1 MDAGRAVLRRRA
13 IQSRPPPS
21 ARRELIAPR
30 YLRQFATLFTT
41 AIRERESATMIA
53 RNAASREKRWA
64 NKTVSSASRAGRGV
78 KIDQRPPLLLPWTRD
93 ITKINYPRRILRGE
107 LRRRTLRNEGI

>member
-30 YLRQFATLFTT
+30 YLRQFATLFT
-41 AIRERESATMIA
+41 IRERESATMIA

-64 NKTVSSASRAGRGV
+64 NKTVSSASRGGRGV
-78 KIDQRPPLLLPWTRD
+78 KIDRRPPLLLPWTRD
-93 ITKINYPRRILRGE
+93 NITKINYPRRILRGE